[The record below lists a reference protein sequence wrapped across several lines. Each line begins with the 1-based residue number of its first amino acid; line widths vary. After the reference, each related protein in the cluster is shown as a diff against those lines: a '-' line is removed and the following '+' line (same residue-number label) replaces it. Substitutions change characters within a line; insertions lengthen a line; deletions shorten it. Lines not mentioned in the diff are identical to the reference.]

1 MIDDSILI
9 AEWEQVIAEVTPETK
24 EIIFNKLVEITKKLD
39 EMIIKLGDN
48 RRSEAKQRIRIRYNE

>member
-24 EIIFNKLVEITKKLD
+24 EIIFNKLVEITQKLD
-39 EMIIKLGDN
+39 EMIIKLGD
-48 RRSEAKQRIRIRYNE
+48 K